1 MKAYNHPNNNKK
13 LSKSIPHIPIT
24 RLKGHDG
31 PIHMVRFTADGK
43 YCISASQDR
52 TIRLWNPIRL
62 DPSYPST
69 LNQYLQIQNN
79 NNSSTPIT
87 AIPPALQIQ
96 IFNHTHPV
104 SAVAID
110 KESSTI
116 VSGTTDKSI
125 NVIDVMTQNIK
136 RKFYGHSGRINAV
149 DCTLSSEAIVSAS
162 YDGTVRIWD
171 GRSFNRDPIQILD
184 QAKDSVSCVHILQTS
199 STTQIVS
206 SSIDGSIRIYDL
218 RMGEMKEYTL
228 PDPIPY
234 FNISNDNK
242 CIVLHSLN
250 GGIYLLE
257 KESGTILNSYSQS
270 HVSGTYAVECT
281 LLSNDE
287 YVLSGSEDGKVVLYD
302 LVSGKMVQL
311 LEGHT
316 RPTCSVCASPKK
328 GLSSLVVSG
337 SFDGDGVVWGNLDQ
351 LLEVEKID

>member
-1 MKAYNHPNNNKK
+1 MKAYNHPTNKK
-13 LSKSIPHIPIT
+13 ISKSVPFLPIT
-24 RLKGHDG
+24 RLKGNNG
-31 PIHMVRFTADGK
+31 PIHMVRFTSDGK
-43 YCISASQDR
+43 YCISASQDS

-69 LNQYLQIQNN
+69 LHQCIQRHKNN
-79 NNSSTPIT
+79 NTSTPIT

-96 IFNHTHPV
+96 VFNHTHPV

-110 KESSTI
+110 EESSTI
-116 VSGTTDKSI
+116 ISGTTDKSV

-149 DCTLSSEAIVSAS
+149 DCTISSEAVVSAS

-184 QAKDSVSCVHILQTS
+184 HAKDSVSCVRVLQTS
-199 STTQIVS
+199 SATQIVS

-218 RMGEMKEYTL
+218 RMGELKEYSL
-228 PDPIPY
+228 PEPIPY
-234 FNISNDNK
+234 FDLSNDKK
-242 CIVLHSLN
+242 CILLHCLN

-257 KESGTILNSYSQS
+257 KETGTILNSYSQS
-270 HVSGTYAVECT
+270 HDSGTYALECT

-287 YVLSGSEDGKVVLYD
+287 YVLSGSEDGKAILYD
-302 LVSGKMVQL
+302 LVSGKMVQK
-311 LEGHT
+311 LEGHK

-328 GLSSLVVSG
+328 GLSSMVVTG
-337 SFDGDGVVWGNLDQ
+337 SFDGEGVAWCHSDQ
-351 LLEVEKID
+351 LLEVEKIN